1 MALKIR
7 KTLEN
12 AGYHSRIVVPDK
24 KHCDIGLESD
34 PVDIKTLTK
43 VISQIERNGYTKA
56 RRGMG
61 SLNKVML
68 IGNLGRDPEIRY
80 TQAGSAVANFSLA
93 TTDRWTDRQ
102 GQRQERTEWHDI
114 VAFDRLADLAQNYLK
129 KGKSVFIEG
138 RLQTRS
144 WEDPQ
149 GQKRYRTEVVA
160 NGMQFLDARP
170 QGEGGG
176 Q

>member
-1 MALKIR
+1 
-7 KTLEN
+7 
-12 AGYHSRIVVPDK
+12 
-24 KHCDIGLESD
+24 
-34 PVDIKTLTK
+34 
-43 VISQIERNGYTKA
+43 
-56 RRGMG
+56 MG

-176 Q
+176 QNSSEQQQPRNNNQSASEITDSGNVESNEKEDYIKDDIPF

>member
-1 MALKIR
+1 
-7 KTLEN
+7 
-12 AGYHSRIVVPDK
+12 
-24 KHCDIGLESD
+24 
-34 PVDIKTLTK
+34 
-43 VISQIERNGYTKA
+43 
-56 RRGMG
+56 MG

-160 NGMQFLDARP
+160 NAMQFLDARP
-170 QGEGGG
+170 PGEGEG
-176 Q
+176 QYSSDLPQSSNNDQASSETPDSGNNQNSEKEDYIKDDIPF

>member
-1 MALKIR
+1 
-7 KTLEN
+7 
-12 AGYHSRIVVPDK
+12 
-24 KHCDIGLESD
+24 
-34 PVDIKTLTK
+34 
-43 VISQIERNGYTKA
+43 
-56 RRGMG
+56 MG

-114 VAFDRLADLAQNYLK
+114 VAFDRFADLAQNYLK
-129 KGKSVFIEG
+129 KGKSVYIEG

-149 GQKRYRTEVVA
+149 GQKRYRTEVVTTS
-160 NGMQFLDARP
+160 MQFLDSRP
-170 QGEGGG
+170 SNEGSNQSYSSEPSQPMGSNQESSEATSESENSQTGEKEDYIKDDIPF
-176 Q
+176 

>member
-1 MALKIR
+1 
-7 KTLEN
+7 
-12 AGYHSRIVVPDK
+12 
-24 KHCDIGLESD
+24 
-34 PVDIKTLTK
+34 
-43 VISQIERNGYTKA
+43 
-56 RRGMG
+56 MG

-93 TTDRWTDRQ
+93 TTDRWTDRH

-170 QGEGGG
+170 LGEGRG
-176 Q
+176 QSSSDQPHSSNNDQASSEIPDSENNQNSEKEDYIKDDIPF

>member
-1 MALKIR
+1 
-7 KTLEN
+7 
-12 AGYHSRIVVPDK
+12 
-24 KHCDIGLESD
+24 
-34 PVDIKTLTK
+34 
-43 VISQIERNGYTKA
+43 
-56 RRGMG
+56 MG

-114 VAFDRLADLAQNYLK
+114 VAFDRLAVLAQNYLK
-129 KGKSVFIEG
+129 KGKSVYIEG

-149 GQKRYRTEVVA
+149 GQKRYRTEVVTTS
-160 NGMQFLDARP
+160 MQFLDSRP
-170 QGEGGG
+170 SNEGSSQSYSSEPSQSMGSNQESSEPTSESENSQTGEKEDYIKDDIPF
-176 Q
+176 

>member
-1 MALKIR
+1 MAPGKRQLR
-7 KTLEN
+7 KSGSLPGE
-12 AGYHSRIVVPDK
+12 
-24 KHCDIGLESD
+24 LESGW
-34 PVDIKTLTK
+34 I
-43 VISQIERNGYTKA
+43 
-56 RRGMG
+56 RRQVRGH
-61 SLNKVML
+61 L
-68 IGNLGRDPEIRY
+68 R
-80 TQAGSAVANFSLA
+80 
-93 TTDRWTDRQ
+93 RQ

-170 QGEGGG
+170 SGEGGG
-176 Q
+176 QYFSDQPQSNNNDQASSETPDSENNQNSEKEDYIKDDIPF

>member
-1 MALKIR
+1 
-7 KTLEN
+7 
-12 AGYHSRIVVPDK
+12 
-24 KHCDIGLESD
+24 
-34 PVDIKTLTK
+34 
-43 VISQIERNGYTKA
+43 
-56 RRGMG
+56 MG

-114 VAFDRLADLAQNYLK
+114 VAFDRLADLAQSYLK
-129 KGKSVFIEG
+129 KGKPVYIEG
-138 RLQTRS
+138 RLQTRN
-144 WEDPQ
+144 WEDQQ

-160 NGMQFLDARP
+160 TNMQFLDSRP
-170 QGEGGG
+170 AGNDSSSYQPVEKQDRTEGGTQSESPADSPPGEGVHNSGAG
-176 Q
+176 YIKVDVPF